1 MHTTGISELHPVA
14 DALCEAER
22 LHIPYH
28 VRGIYKVVA
37 DCRVRERVVLRG
49 IHNVGCWR
57 DETAGLS
64 FQRFHNVGCWR
75 DETAGLSFQR
85 QVLGLEK
92 VGGGEHGRK
101 AETTNDKL
109 SEIQKT
115 HDE

>member
-64 FQRFHNVGCWR
+64 FQR
-75 DETAGLSFQR
+75 